1 MSDSEGTH
9 KSYPKW
15 IYTERDGVPV
25 SRIVNDPRELAAA
38 GKGWA
43 ESPNGPF
50 LTAKVELKS
59 RPRKRK

>member
-1 MSDSEGTH
+1 MSDSEVVH

-15 IYTERDGVPV
+15 VYTERDGVPV
-25 SRIVNDPRELAAA
+25 SRIVNDPGELAAL

-50 LTAKVELKS
+50 LTSKAAPKP